1 MTHRESTEQFVGAA
15 VVHAHSAVL
24 AARYDVAV
32 VGGETQHGMGVV
44 LLDSDDGGETRV
56 DVVEPPVERARHV
69 QTSLQVAT
77 QQRRLTPGDQ
87 HLA

>member
-1 MTHRESTEQFVGAA
+1 MTHCESTEQFVGPA
-15 VVHAHSAVL
+15 VIHTHGAVL
-24 AARYDVAV
+24 AAGYDVAV
-32 VGGETQHGMGVV
+32 VGGETQHRMGVV

-69 QTSLQVAT
+69 QTGLQVAT